1 MQNNE
6 KNSKVIGQP
15 PVFGSSDGSVYKLI
29 YSLIHFTYLLIV
41 GNADLLLDDIFD
53 EFLFSSD
60 RRGTNSNDIVNSRS
74 TGEGDQRG
82 THLLAYAL
90 TFILIH

>member
-1 MQNNE
+1 M
-6 KNSKVIGQP
+6 VA
-15 PVFGSSDGSVYKLI
+15 FKLI
-29 YSLIHFTYLLIV
+29 YSLIHLLTYLLIV